1 VVSVRGLDGGL
12 DEGEGEASVRL
23 RCGGL
28 LGGESTA
35 ARDGG
40 RLPASRTVGF
50 GDIALTPSPSVG
62 DFALCPSPSVGDFA
76 LWPTTSV
83 VDFTRPSPSTDRGN
97 LVRPLIAEIVLLNP
111 RVPPVVRSDER
122 GIRSAGIPLFEHA
135 DTKREMFA
143 FRWACSCETFIWV
156 IGGGWPGILKRILKY
171 LEIS

>member
-1 VVSVRGLDGGL
+1 VSVRGLDGGL

-76 LWPTTSV
+76 LWPTTSP
-83 VDFTRPSPSTDRGN
+83 D
-97 LVRPLIAEIVLLNP
+97 L
-111 RVPPVVRSDER
+111 VPPLTEVISSD
-122 GIRSAGIPLFEHA
+122 H
-135 DTKREMFA
+135 
-143 FRWACSCETFIWV
+143 
-156 IGGGWPGILKRILKY
+156 
-171 LEIS
+171 